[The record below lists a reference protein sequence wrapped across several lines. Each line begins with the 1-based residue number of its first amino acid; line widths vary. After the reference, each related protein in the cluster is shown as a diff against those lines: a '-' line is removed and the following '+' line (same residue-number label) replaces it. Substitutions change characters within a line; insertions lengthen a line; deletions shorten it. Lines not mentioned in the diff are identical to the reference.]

1 MEVLQEGIHN
11 VLGQKCIDED
21 CLASAER
28 IGRFQTGPWT
38 ATSFLLPGRREH
50 LYGLLICLLLTV
62 LGSALKNVHWRAIT
76 ALSLIL
82 FFLWLLLPLGAFLGN
97 LPANNRTYSGTA
109 LLIFSLAT
117 FTVLH
122 TVFFRKRRGAFSID
136 ISLAAS
142 YITLPILP
150 ALMIGTLIRPEGTS
164 DEDILSIISNV
175 IVMDVD
181 FAELSAFTWVML
193 ISPAWTLAFAAF
205 LEPLARRWAHLPR

>member
-1 MEVLQEGIHN
+1 
-11 VLGQKCIDED
+11 
-21 CLASAER
+21 
-28 IGRFQTGPWT
+28 
-38 ATSFLLPGRREH
+38 
-50 LYGLLICLLLTV
+50 
-62 LGSALKNVHWRAIT
+62 
-76 ALSLIL
+76 
-82 FFLWLLLPLGAFLGN
+82 
-97 LPANNRTYSGTA
+97 
-109 LLIFSLAT
+109 
-117 FTVLH
+117 
-122 TVFFRKRRGAFSID
+122 VFFRKRRGAFSID